1 MFVYRFS
8 PFSFPLLAIFSPHP
22 KTESLFTGYFIID
35 PRQTAIQV
43 KLVSCTMKFGLNS
56 LNSVA
61 ILVDS
66 SLFTKPHV
74 PRYYAFI
81 RYHVK
86 TEIFPKHYFTFTFI
100 YVVEVAFDYWM
111 VQRTSLMKPW
121 GAKVLDKVHKSFTL
135 CLFDQSWNYKTKNK
149 LYYK

>member
-1 MFVYRFS
+1 
-8 PFSFPLLAIFSPHP
+8 
-22 KTESLFTGYFIID
+22 
-35 PRQTAIQV
+35 
-43 KLVSCTMKFGLNS
+43 MKFGLNS
-56 LNSVA
+56 LYSVA

-86 TEIFPKHYFTFTFI
+86 TEIFPKHYFH
-100 YVVEVAFDYWM
+100 YVAEVAFDYWM

-121 GAKVLDKVHKSFTL
+121 GAEVLDMKVHKSFTL
-135 CLFDQSWNYKTKNK
+135 CLFDQSWNHKTKNT

>member
-1 MFVYRFS
+1 MNRFFVWGKGEKI
-8 PFSFPLLAIFSPHP
+8 AIFSPHP

-35 PRQTAIQV
+35 PRQTTTQV
-43 KLVSCTMKFGLNS
+43 KLVSYTMKFGLNS
-56 LNSVA
+56 LYSVA

-86 TEIFPKHYFTFTFI
+86 TEIFPKNYFIFI
-100 YVVEVAFDYWM
+100 FILCRWSCLWLLDGPKQGPKNFFNETLRRGSARQGTQVVHFMLVWSI
-111 VQRTSLMKPW
+111 VKP
-121 GAKVLDKVHKSFTL
+121 
-135 CLFDQSWNYKTKNK
+135 
-149 LYYK
+149 